1 MYQNLIRTDSTSLFF
16 IFSCNLSCSINEKDS
31 RKIFFEVM
39 IGLKIFKRLDLSDD
53 FLSEFIVQNKEIKKQ
68 VGLYEIQSID
78 NTNIITIAV
87 NPKEYFEKYRVKW

>member
-1 MYQNLIRTDSTSLFF
+1 
-16 IFSCNLSCSINEKDS
+16 
-31 RKIFFEVM
+31 M

-53 FLSEFIVQNKEIKKQ
+53 FWSEFIVQNKEIKKQ
-68 VGLYEIQSID
+68 VGLCEIQSID